1 MLSSVFGAS
10 GRPLRLHQK
19 VTVGIAKDGL
29 TFTTLV
35 GSTISVRALLDG
47 TTNFTKYEFHPPAR
61 AEAGSTKKQKQKQK
75 RGASS
80 RRNERDSSA
89 TQASDDERDTTR
101 DGHDDDENEQDEGQD
116 EGDGDEE
123 DEDVK
128 VEFEISLTS
137 LLNCINIFGEST
149 VKPTSA
155 KQVAARE
162 KWKAKQNG
170 YGNRREGTHA
180 DEDAN
185 AEEDELAG
193 GEDDNDNDNGRWGG
207 QQNRGASTVNL
218 GKKKGVTTM
227 QMSYKADGSPL
238 VLL

>member
-1 MLSSVFGAS
+1 MPRLPLSS
-10 GRPLRLHQK
+10 PPPYQK

-47 TTNFTKYEFHPPAR
+47 ATNFTKYDFHPPAR
-61 AEAGSTKKQKQKQK
+61 GERASPRKQKQKQ
-75 RGASS
+75 RRAASS
-80 RRNERDSSA
+80 RRTERDSSA
-89 TQASDDERDTTR
+89 TQGSDDERDTAR
-101 DGHDDDENEQDEGQD
+101 DGHEDDDDEDEQDG
-116 EGDGDEE
+116 GPDGEDDNEEEEE
-123 DEDVK
+123 DIK

-155 KQVAARE
+155 KQAAARE

-170 YGNRREGTHA
+170 YGTRREGTHA
-180 DEDAN
+180 DADE
-185 AEEDELAG
+185 EEDELAG
-193 GEDDNDNDNGRWGG
+193 GADDNDNERWGG
-207 QQNRGASTVNL
+207 QQGRGGSTVNL